1 MSPALSPGLL
11 FLLGKLLS
19 LPLAILTPHF
29 HSDVTTTSKGSL
41 PNVLFPNFSHGP
53 IAHITVY
60 NCVVA
65 DHVTRACFPSNIT
78 PLERCFL
85 AYHFLLDIY
94 YRVWKCMYAEW
105 VSSFPVWK
113 SHEKTRDKGGFYWL
127 LHHLQWLFPLPSM
140 TWEWAVDMQLLSCGP
155 AYKASQYHSLSEIN
169 QMACLTYTDVIF
181 RTFPEPRLLHFQDIF
196 FNYKKTITNGHPE
209 FFSWNIFLL
218 NAGADRVCAV
228 ISFGTNG
235 TFSNFRNCLKD
246 HKSIRL
252 GSCGDYHRTAVF
264 YSTFLP
270 RIELLKMTTAIY
282 SSVCSL
288 SHGGIVFHSS
298 SIWEVILAHFRAA
311 GTNSFSW

>member
-1 MSPALSPGLL
+1 
-11 FLLGKLLS
+11 
-19 LPLAILTPHF
+19 
-29 HSDVTTTSKGSL
+29 
-41 PNVLFPNFSHGP
+41 
-53 IAHITVY
+53 
-60 NCVVA
+60 
-65 DHVTRACFPSNIT
+65 
-78 PLERCFL
+78 
-85 AYHFLLDIY
+85 
-94 YRVWKCMYAEW
+94 
-105 VSSFPVWK
+105 
-113 SHEKTRDKGGFYWL
+113 
-127 LHHLQWLFPLPSM
+127 
-140 TWEWAVDMQLLSCGP
+140 MQLLSCGP